1 MSEKSDTFKLVNAV
15 ELTKEAR
22 VGMEL
27 TYFDVVALIDDLREE
42 NANLTARIA
51 ELTECIGSQMADVYT
66 LKAHIAELEM
76 KIRHNALWQA
86 SEDAEERAHLE
97 KLVPDLKK
105 RIAELEKAYRWIST
119 TENPPPEDKRFVLAV
134 NATNG
139 KTYYFVLPDLNDSS
153 DNAG

>member
-1 MSEKSDTFKLVNAV
+1 MININDYTSESLQDLVN
-15 ELTKEAR
+15 K
-22 VGMEL
+22 MESS
-27 TYFDVVALIDDLREE
+27 
-42 NANLTARIA
+42 IA
-51 ELTECIGSQMADVYT
+51 ELQAGNER
-66 LKAHIAELEM
+66 LKEAQRWRVVE
-76 KIRHNALWQA
+76 NALI
-86 SEDAEERAHLE
+86 
-97 KLVPDLKK
+97 V

>member
-1 MSEKSDTFKLVNAV
+1 MSEELIPCPFCGEQVFTPLVASLDDGYTRCISCGAEMQRSRWQTRPIEDALNA
-15 ELTKEAR
+15 R
-22 VGMEL
+22 
-27 TYFDVVALIDDLREE
+27 
-42 NANLTARIA
+42 
-51 ELTECIGSQMADVYT
+51 
-66 LKAHIAELEM
+66 IAELEM

>member
-1 MSEKSDTFKLVNAV
+1 MSEKSDTFKLVNAM
-15 ELTKEAR
+15 ELAKEAR

-42 NANLTARIA
+42 NANLTAR
-51 ELTECIGSQMADVYT
+51 
-66 LKAHIAELEM
+66 IAELEM

-105 RIAELEKAYRWIST
+105 RIDNLTAENKVLEDACEILRKENRRLFSQVFLNAYGK
-119 TENPPPEDKRFVLAV
+119 ENEE
-134 NATNG
+134 
-139 KTYYFVLPDLNDSS
+139 
-153 DNAG
+153 

>member
-1 MSEKSDTFKLVNAV
+1 MSE
-15 ELTKEAR
+15 ELRPCPFCGKPADDRYNRLAKCSNKQCLMNYWIEDDADFYIRDDWNTRPIE
-22 VGMEL
+22 
-27 TYFDVVALIDDLREE
+27 DALQSR
-42 NANLTARIA
+42 
-51 ELTECIGSQMADVYT
+51 
-66 LKAHIAELEM
+66 IAELEM

-139 KTYYFVLPDLNDSS
+139 KTYYFVLPDLNEPEG
-153 DNAG
+153 AQRVQL

>member
-1 MSEKSDTFKLVNAV
+1 MSEKSDTFKLVNAM
-15 ELTKEAR
+15 ELAKEAR

-27 TYFDVVALIDDLREE
+27 TYFDVVALIDDLCEE
-42 NANLTARIA
+42 NANLTAR
-51 ELTECIGSQMADVYT
+51 
-66 LKAHIAELEM
+66 IAELEM